1 MSSTKST
8 GRKTL
13 NIEQLQLCFRG
24 MHHLTYG
31 CLEELRA
38 RRCVYFKRN
47 NQRTKILNLMEEV
60 RSMASKT
67 YLHIHDLDFQYKEM
81 IKNARRIFGSEFIHS
96 LNYRVFDR
104 KSTNVKQ
111 IKSTLKNLTNMTFP
125 QLHDIPVK
133 RVSAARG
140 PIGLHSVA
148 GQLLPNSTESYPA
161 LFGTITAPI
170 RQDSVSAVRGPIG
183 LHSVAGQLLP
193 NSAESYPALFGTITA
208 PIRQNRVMPIV
219 IAMSEDKWKTDK
231 CNKKTMSKIL
241 TIASEDDGKVFEFIR
256 SKIAEQLRMDIV
268 WINREYIIWYKLK
281 NLLKKIEQ
289 SSKYVLQYKTRYFM
303 LNNELDQILMPT
315 DSPSHHDITA
325 VVKKYDKLEQGLKI
339 LDNYSKINEFA
350 KWASEYGNANQS
362 DPDIV
367 DAVEWVNVEADT
379 QLNLLHNELI
389 CVRNYCNIQNMS
401 LFE

>member
-1 MSSTKST
+1 MLSTKST

-67 YLHIHDLDFQYKEM
+67 YLHIHGLDFQYKEM

-148 GQLLPNSTESYPA
+148 GQLLPNS
-161 LFGTITAPI
+161 
-170 RQDSVSAVRGPIG
+170 
-183 LHSVAGQLLP
+183 
-193 NSAESYPALFGTITA
+193 AESYPALFGTITA

-219 IAMSEDKWKTDK
+219 IAMSEDKWQIDK

-241 TIASEDDGKVFEFIR
+241 TIASKDDGKVFEFIR

-350 KWASEYGNANQS
+350 KWASEYGDANQS

-367 DAVEWVNVEADT
+367 DAVEWVNAEADT